1 MSLAGGAAAGTG
13 DRVSVSAIC
22 TFDWSLVDD
31 LAFYAEHG
39 ITNVGVS
46 LVKLERHGWVEGA
59 ARIRDAGLR
68 VTNLIGLGPFHLA
81 SPAQWNQQRDRLMH
95 ALDAG
100 VTVGAECLV
109 VTTGPAGQLSWEAA
123 ADALEAAIE
132 PVLEVARERS
142 IPFALEHTNSLR
154 VDVGFVHTLHDVVDL
169 ARRLDVGV
177 CMEINACWAERG
189 LGATIANAVD
199 RLRLVQVSDFAI
211 GTLSTPNRL
220 VPGDGDI
227 PLDRII
233 GQVLDAGYGGCFDLE
248 LIGPAIE
255 AEGYGAA
262 IPRAVAR
269 LDDLLR
275 SRLSPTS

>member
-1 MSLAGGAAAGTG
+1 MSDSASGRA
-13 DRVSVSAIC
+13 DVSVSAIC
-22 TFDWSLVDD
+22 TYDWSLEED
-31 LAFYAEHG
+31 LAFYAEQG
-39 ITNVGVS
+39 ITNVGIS
-46 LVKLERHGWVEGA
+46 LVKLERHGWADGA
-59 ARIRDAGLR
+59 ARVRDAGLR

-81 SPAQWNQQRDRLMH
+81 HPGQWEQQRDRLLH

-109 VTTGPAGQLSWEAA
+109 VTTGPAGPLPWEEA
-123 ADALEAAIE
+123 ADALEEALG
-132 PVLEVARERS
+132 PVLTAARATS

-169 ARRLDVGV
+169 ARRLDIGV

-189 LGATIANAVD
+189 LGATIAAGMD
-199 RLRLVQVSDFAI
+199 RIRLVQVSDFAV

-227 PLDRII
+227 PLARIL
-233 GQVLDAGYGGCFDLE
+233 GQILDAGYRGCFDLE

-255 AEGYGAA
+255 SEGYPAA
-262 IPRAVAR
+262 IPRAVRYLEA
-269 LDDLLR
+269 LLNQ
-275 SRLSPTS
+275 LAE

>member
-1 MSLAGGAAAGTG
+1 VSGSGSGRA
-13 DRVSVSAIC
+13 DVSVSAIC
-22 TFDWSLVDD
+22 TYDWSLEED
-31 LAFYAEHG
+31 LAFYAEYG
-39 ITNVGVS
+39 IANVGIS

-59 ARIRDAGLR
+59 ARVRDAGLR
-68 VTNLIGLGPFHLA
+68 VTNLIGLGPFRLA
-81 SPAQWNQQRDRLMH
+81 QPGQWEQQRERLVH

-109 VTTGPAGQLSWEAA
+109 VTTGPAGPLTWEEA
-123 ADALEAAIE
+123 ADALEEALG
-132 PVLEVARERS
+132 PVLTAARAKA

-169 ARRLDVGV
+169 ARRLDIGV

-189 LGATIANAVD
+189 LGATIAAGVD
-199 RLRLVQVSDFAI
+199 RIRLVQVSDFAV

-227 PLDRII
+227 PLARIL
-233 GQVLDAGYGGCFDLE
+233 GQILDAGYRGCFDLE

-255 AEGYGAA
+255 AEGYATA
-262 IPRAVAR
+262 VPRAVSYVEA
-269 LDDLLR
+269 LLNQ
-275 SRLSPTS
+275 LAE